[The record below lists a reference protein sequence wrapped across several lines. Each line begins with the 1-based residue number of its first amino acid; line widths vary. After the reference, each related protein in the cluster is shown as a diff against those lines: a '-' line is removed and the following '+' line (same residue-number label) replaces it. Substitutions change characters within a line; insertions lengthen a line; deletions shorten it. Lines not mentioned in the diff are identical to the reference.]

1 MNHISWEISLA
12 ALVPAFI
19 LCLYIY
25 IKDRADKEPIHMLA
39 ALFGVG
45 FLAYIPSLICE
56 NFLLGTVDNLFADSM
71 NFSLTGTVEFS
82 STGAEISHRLL
93 CAFAGISIPEEL
105 LKWLPLFLLTFKS
118 RHFNCIFDGI
128 VYSSFVSLGFGSAEN
143 LRYAWI
149 DGWDTLLLRA
159 VTSVPA
165 HLFFGIFMGFCYT
178 VWHAYSKTAVKEL
191 QYFNNGQITT
201 RKFRHSGLWL
211 STSIILPILVHG
223 IYSFVGAF
231 DSFTMQIFFYI
242 FIALLYLAC
251 FIIVHRISLK
261 DGVTDKLADSWIIKA
276 HPLLLTEDGGEVNA

>member
-1 MNHISWEISLA
+1 MNYISWEISLA
-12 ALVPAFI
+12 ALVPAFM

-25 IKDRADKEPIHMLA
+25 VKDRADKEPIHMLA

-45 FLAYIPSLICE
+45 FLAYIPSLLCE
-56 NFLLGTVDNLFADSM
+56 KFLLGTVDNLFADAMS
-71 NFSLTGTVEFS
+71 FGLSGTVEFS
-82 STGAEISHRLL
+82 SVGVEISHKLL
-93 CAFAGISIPEEL
+93 CSFAGISIPEEL
-105 LKWLPLFLLTFKS
+105 FKWLPLFLLTFKS

-178 VWHAYSKTAVKEL
+178 VWQAYSKTAVKEL
-191 QYFNNGQITT
+191 EYFNNGQINI

-211 STSIILPILVHG
+211 SASIFLPILVHG

-231 DSFTMQIFFYI
+231 SSVTMQILFYI

-261 DGVTDKLADSWIIKA
+261 DGVTDKLADNWIVKA
-276 HPLLLTEDGGEVNA
+276 HPGLVKEDGGVENA